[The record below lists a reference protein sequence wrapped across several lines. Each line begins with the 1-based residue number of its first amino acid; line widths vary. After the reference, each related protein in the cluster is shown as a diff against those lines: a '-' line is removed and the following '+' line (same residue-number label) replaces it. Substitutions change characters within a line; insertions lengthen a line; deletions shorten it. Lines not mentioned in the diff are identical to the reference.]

1 MTTLHATEPHFI
13 RQVDE
18 VDDDDDV
25 DDDGD
30 GDVDGDHDVQEDDN
44 IIISN
49 MITMIQLWLIRCI
62 IPNTHKQPGMIE
74 SGLVLHQLT
83 CNGVL
88 EGIR

>member
-1 MTTLHATEPHFI
+1 MSSFYTQQLNALMTTLHATEPHFI

-30 GDVDGDHDVQEDDN
+30 DHDIQEDDN

-49 MITMIQLWLIRCI
+49 MITMIQL
-62 IPNTHKQPGMIE
+62 
-74 SGLVLHQLT
+74 
-83 CNGVL
+83 
-88 EGIR
+88 

>member
-1 MTTLHATEPHFI
+1 MSSFYTQQLNALMTTLHATEPHFI

-49 MITMIQLWLIRCI
+49 MITMIQL
-62 IPNTHKQPGMIE
+62 
-74 SGLVLHQLT
+74 
-83 CNGVL
+83 
-88 EGIR
+88 

>member
-13 RQVDE
+13 RQVE

-30 GDVDGDHDVQEDDN
+30 DHDIQEEDN

-49 MITMIQLWLIRCI
+49 MITMIQLW
-62 IPNTHKQPGMIE
+62 
-74 SGLVLHQLT
+74 
-83 CNGVL
+83 
-88 EGIR
+88 

>member
-18 VDDDDDV
+18 VDDDDV

-30 GDVDGDHDVQEDDN
+30 DHDIQEDDN

-49 MITMIQLWLIRCI
+49 IRMIQLW
-62 IPNTHKQPGMIE
+62 
-74 SGLVLHQLT
+74 
-83 CNGVL
+83 
-88 EGIR
+88 

>member
-1 MTTLHATEPHFI
+1 MSSFYTQQLNALMTTLHATEPHFI

-30 GDVDGDHDVQEDDN
+30 GDVDDVQEDDN

-49 MITMIQLWLIRCI
+49 MITMIQL
-62 IPNTHKQPGMIE
+62 
-74 SGLVLHQLT
+74 
-83 CNGVL
+83 
-88 EGIR
+88 

>member
-25 DDDGD
+25 A
-30 GDVDGDHDVQEDDN
+30 VDGDDHDIQEDDN

-49 MITMIQLWLIRCI
+49 ITMIQL
-62 IPNTHKQPGMIE
+62 
-74 SGLVLHQLT
+74 
-83 CNGVL
+83 
-88 EGIR
+88 

>member
-1 MTTLHATEPHFI
+1 MSSFYTQQLNALMTTLHATEPHFI

-30 GDVDGDHDVQEDDN
+30 DYDFQEDDN

-49 MITMIQLWLIRCI
+49 MITMIQL
-62 IPNTHKQPGMIE
+62 
-74 SGLVLHQLT
+74 
-83 CNGVL
+83 
-88 EGIR
+88 